1 MWNTVEEF
9 ANWYKEKGFPFKPP
23 QNNSIYRT
31 NNASA
36 VVLWREGRFQAE
48 LYIADANDVTPEHSH
63 PGVESVIVYLSGDG
77 NTTIN
82 GEGVADPKPFWNMI
96 NEDGTS
102 VLYQQSI
109 RIDPSDTHGLIT
121 GDRGFAFLSLEMWP
135 EDIETTSVTVRWEGD
150 TTGDVHDIQMKK
162 TMDNNK

>member
-9 ANWYKEKGFPFKPP
+9 AEWYKDEGFPFRPP

-36 VVLWREGRFQAE
+36 VVLWRQGRFQAE
-48 LYIADANDVTPEHSH
+48 LYIGDADQITPEHSH
-63 PGVESVIVYLSGDG
+63 PGVESVIMYLSGDG

-82 GEGVADPKPFWNMI
+82 GKEVADPKPFWDLT

-102 VLYQQSI
+102 VLFTQTL
-109 RIDPSDTHGLIT
+109 RVDPNDTHGLTT
-121 GDRGFAFLSLEMWP
+121 GPRGFAFLSLEMWP
-135 EDIETTSVTVRWEGD
+135 EDIDTTSVTVHWEGE
-150 TTGDVHDIQMKK
+150 TTGDIHDKQRQKVL
-162 TMDNNK
+162 NNE

>member
-9 ANWYKEKGFPFKPP
+9 AEWYKETGFPFRPP

-36 VVLWREGRFQAE
+36 VVLWRQGRFQAE
-48 LYIADANDVTPEHSH
+48 LYIADANQDTPEHSH
-63 PGVESVIVYLSGDG
+63 PGVESVIMYLSGDG

-82 GEGVADPKPFWNMI
+82 SKEVADPKPFWDII

-102 VLYQQSI
+102 VLFKQSV
-109 RIDPSDTHGLIT
+109 RVDPKDTHGLTT

-135 EDIETTSVTVRWEGD
+135 EDIETTSVTVHWEGE
-150 TTGDVHDIQMKK
+150 TTGDLHVKQMEK
-162 TMDNNK
+162 TNDRV

>member
-1 MWNTVEEF
+1 MWKTVEEF
-9 ANWYKEKGFPFKPP
+9 ADWYKEKGFPFRPP

-48 LYIADANDVTPEHSH
+48 LYIADANDATPEHSH
-63 PGVESVIVYLSGDG
+63 PGVESIIVYLSGDG
-77 NTTIN
+77 TTTIN
-82 GEGVADPKPFWNMI
+82 SKEVADPKPFWDLT

-102 VLYQQSI
+102 VLFKQSV
-109 RIDPSDTHGLIT
+109 RIDPNDTHGLIT

-135 EDIETTSVTVRWEGD
+135 EDIDTTSVTVRWEGE
-150 TTGDVHDIQMKK
+150 TTGNVHNNQIVK
-162 TMDNNK
+162 TKGNE

>member
-9 ANWYKEKGFPFKPP
+9 VEWYKEEGFPFRPP

-48 LYIADANDVTPEHSH
+48 LYIADANNTTPDHSH
-63 PGVESVIVYLSGDG
+63 PGVESVIMYLSGDG

-82 GEGVADPKPFWNMI
+82 SKEVTDPKPFWDLT

-102 VLYQQSI
+102 VLFKQSL
-109 RIDPSDTHGLIT
+109 RVDPKDTHGLIT

-135 EDIETTSVTVRWEGD
+135 EDIETTSVTVHWEGE
-150 TTGDVHDIQMKK
+150 TTGDVHDKQMEK
-162 TMDNNK
+162 TNDRV